1 MLTVFFDVL
10 GVVMAE
16 WVPSGQ
22 TVSQHYYAEI
32 LTKLNEWEENGWI
45 LHQDKVPSHN
55 ALSV

>member
-22 TVSQHYYAEI
+22 TASQHYYIEI
-32 LTKLNEWEENGWI
+32 LTKLNE
-45 LHQDKVPSHN
+45 
-55 ALSV
+55 